1 MESEKES
8 IVQERRRIMRKL
20 SDIAIEKGITIEMIA
35 EHTGFMRNN
44 VSRMFAGKYPPSLD
58 NFLMLCEVIG
68 VKLSDLDF

>member
-8 IVQERRRIMRKL
+8 IIQDRRRIMRKL

-35 EHTGFMRNN
+35 EQTGFMRNN

-58 NFLMLCEVIG
+58 NFLMLCEAVDI
-68 VKLSDLDF
+68 KLSDLD